1 MRLLMPLTLLFLI
14 GAPPA
19 TDENGEEGLA
29 ATYRRLSSERQALSG
44 QRDRLAAEAGV
55 AQTSQPYLIVDLPG
69 RLVTLRMAGVTLREC
84 QIGATAGP
92 QRRLGMATR
101 RIVDRRYPNA
111 APASVDTATATATAT
126 ADTAA
131 VDTTVSG
138 APGGDPTPGDTTLVD
153 SGAVAGPPG
162 GGRLEVAL
170 EGDMV
175 LHIHSEAE
183 YRPGLPALFL
193 RLADRL
199 RCLAGRGG
207 CDDLRVVVGPDGFR
221 WLDPAVQ
228 PGRSVLLVGD

>member
-1 MRLLMPLTLLFLI
+1 MPLTLLFLI
-14 GAPPA
+14 GAPSA

-29 ATYRRLSSERQALSG
+29 ATYRRLNSQRQALSG

-55 AQTSQPYLIVDLPG
+55 AQSSQPYLIVDLPG
-69 RLVTLRMAGVTLREC
+69 RLVTLRMASVTLREC
-84 QIGATAGP
+84 EIGATAGP
-92 QRRLGMATR
+92 QRHLGMATR
-101 RIVDRRYPNA
+101 RIVGRRYPSA
-111 APASVDTATATATAT
+111 APARVDTAT
-126 ADTAA
+126 ADTAD
-131 VDTTVSG
+131 VDTTVTG
-138 APGGDPTPGDTTLVD
+138 VPGGDPTPGDTTRVD

-175 LHIHSEAE
+175 LHIHSEAQC
-183 YRPGLPALFL
+183 RPGLPALYL

-221 WLDPAVQ
+221 WLDAAVQ
-228 PGRSVLLVGD
+228 PGRAVLLFGD